1 MTIVILCK
9 EPAMPMIDVTA
20 ASGTF
25 SDKRA
30 LIKDLTAAIMRW
42 EGVPAIP
49 FFADNT
55 AAFVHDLDPDA
66 LGNASGAI
74 TYVRIEVLTPVGVL
88 NREKKLGVTKEMTAI
103 IAAAAGDPS
112 LAERTWVL
120 ISETPDGGWGIGG
133 HAYTNAEIA
142 ETARRILAGG

>member
-1 MTIVILCK
+1 
-9 EPAMPMIDVTA
+9 MPMIDVTA
-20 ASGTF
+20 ATGTF
-25 SDKRA
+25 RDKRA

-55 AAFVHDLDPDA
+55 AAFVHDLAPDA
-66 LGNASGAI
+66 LGNASGAS

-88 NREKKLGVTKEMTAI
+88 DREKKLGVTKEMTAI
-103 IAAAAGDPS
+103 AAAAAGDPS

-120 ISETPDGGWGIGG
+120 ISETPDGGWGIAG

-142 ETARRILAGG
+142 ETARRILTGE

>member
-1 MTIVILCK
+1 
-9 EPAMPMIDVTA
+9 MPMIDVTA
-20 ASGTF
+20 ATGTF
-25 SDKRA
+25 TDKRA

-55 AAFVHDLDPDA
+55 AAFVHDLAPDA
-66 LGNASGAI
+66 LGNASGAS

-88 NREKKLGVTKEMTAI
+88 DREKKLGVTKEMTDI
-103 IAAAAGDPS
+103 VAAAAGDPS
-112 LAERTWVL
+112 LVERTWVL
-120 ISETPDGGWGIGG
+120 ISETPDGGWGIAG

-142 ETARRILAGG
+142 DTARRILTGAAQ

>member
-1 MTIVILCK
+1 
-9 EPAMPMIDVTA
+9 MPMIDVTA
-20 ASGTF
+20 ATGTF
-25 SDKRA
+25 TDKRA

-42 EGVPAIP
+42 EGVPTIP

-55 AAFVHDLDPDA
+55 AAFVHELEPDA
-66 LGNASGAI
+66 LGNASGAG

-88 NREKKLGVTKEMTAI
+88 DREKKLGVTKEMTAI
-103 IAAAAGDPS
+103 VAAAAGDPS

-133 HAYTNAEIA
+133 QAYTNAEIA
-142 ETARRILAGG
+142 ETARRILTGA